1 MTWAQAAACLF
12 HRYRAAYAFRPHGRV
27 RAGIHPVD
35 GAVFSERP
43 FGRQQNAFLAGG
55 LIQRL
60 INSRDLPLAAA
71 LSVLLL
77 SVTGAVI
84 AVYRKLGGSGDMS
97 MF

>member
-1 MTWAQAAACLF
+1 MGNLHSEGRIPAVSYTHLDVYKRQVFIPSMGLF
-12 HRYRAAYAFRPHGRV
+12 FLSDLLGGSKSV
-27 RAGIHPVD
+27 
-35 GAVFSERP
+35 
-43 FGRQQNAFLAGG
+43 LAGG